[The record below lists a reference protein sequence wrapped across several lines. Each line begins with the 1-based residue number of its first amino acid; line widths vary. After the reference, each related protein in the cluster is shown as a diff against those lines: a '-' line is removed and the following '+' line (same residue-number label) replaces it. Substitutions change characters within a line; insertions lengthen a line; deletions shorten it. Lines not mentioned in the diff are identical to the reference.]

1 MSSLRETLLA
11 RIRQAIAAAQAA
23 GELPAF
29 DVPDLVVERPRPEWG
44 DYSLAVMALARPARM
59 APLKIAETI
68 ARHFATGEPFGA
80 PSVAPPGYLNF
91 ALAPVSW
98 LSGQVAAILAGG
110 EAWANADVG
119 RGRRAQVEFVS
130 ANPTGPLHVGRV
142 RGAVI
147 GDTMANVLACAGWQ
161 VEREYY
167 FNDAGKQME
176 NLGESLRL
184 RYLQALGRDVY
195 FPAPE
200 ENKELYHGD
209 YLIALAGKL
218 AAEQGAALENAER
231 AVFQEYARA
240 AMFDDIIASLKR
252 MNVHHDVYFREQSLY
267 ETGAV
272 DAIIEALKATGYTY
286 EQDGALWFR
295 ISALAE
301 GEQAVDGRAEGEQNA
316 DEQDEGEQDKV
327 LVRANGQPTYRLPDI
342 AYHKNKLVD
351 RGFDLVV
358 DVLGSDH
365 KEEWREVIF
374 GLRALGLPYERV
386 KLLMHQFI
394 SFKGGKMST
403 RKGNV
408 VTVNDLLDDVGSDAA
423 RYFILQRSAD
433 SHLEF
438 DLDLAVKQ
446 SKDNPVFYVQYAYT
460 RTAAIMRKAAEQG
473 LSADGADVALL
484 VHPKELA
491 FVRRALQLQ
500 DVLALAAER
509 LEPHHL
515 AFYAYELARALHAFY
530 DDAECRVLPGEPPVP
545 PELTRARLAF
555 VRAAQTV
562 LGKVLRLMGMSTPES
577 M

>member
-1 MSSLRETLLA
+1 MSSLKETLLA
-11 RIRQAIAAAQAA
+11 RIRQALAAAQAA

-29 DVPDLVVERPRPEWG
+29 DVPEFVVDRPKRPEWG
-44 DYSLAVMALARPARM
+44 DYSLAVMALAKPARM
-59 APLKIAETI
+59 APLRVAETI
-68 ARHFATGEPFGA
+68 ARHFVAGA
-80 PSVAPPGYLNF
+80 PFEAPTVAPPGYLNF
-91 ALAPVSW
+91 ALAPAW
-98 LSGQVAAILAGG
+98 LAGQVAAILAGG

-167 FNDAGKQME
+167 FNDAGRQME
-176 NLGESLRL
+176 NLAESLRL

-195 FPAPE
+195 FPTPE

-218 AAEQGAALENAER
+218 VAEQGTALEGAER

-240 AMFDDIIASLKR
+240 AMFDDIIATLKR

-272 DAIIEALKATGYTY
+272 DAIIEELKATGYTY
-286 EQDGALWFR
+286 EQEGALWFR

-301 GEQAVDGRAEGEQNA
+301 S
-316 DEQDEGEQDKV
+316 EQDKV
-327 LVRANGQPTYRLPDI
+327 LVKATGQPTYRLPDI

-365 KEEWREVIF
+365 KEEWREVMF
-374 GLRALGLPYERV
+374 GLRALGLPHERV

-408 VTVNDLLDDVGSDAA
+408 VTVNDLLDDVGPDAT

-433 SHLEF
+433 SHVEF

-473 LSADGADVALL
+473 LSGEGADVALL
-484 VHPKELA
+484 AHPKELA
-491 FVRRALQLQ
+491 FLRRAIELE
-500 DVLALAAER
+500 DVLAQAAER
-509 LEPHHL
+509 LEPHHI

-562 LGKVLRLMGMSTPES
+562 LGKVLRLMGMSTPET

>member
-1 MSSLRETLLA
+1 MSRTKETLLV
-11 RIRQAIAAAQAA
+11 RIGQAVAAAQAA
-23 GELPAF
+23 GDLPAF
-29 DVPDLVVERPRPEWG
+29 DVPEFVVERPKRPEWG
-44 DYSLAVMALARPARM
+44 DYSLAVMALAKPARM
-59 APLKIAETI
+59 APLKVAETI
-68 ARHFATGEPFGA
+68 ARHFAAGA
-80 PSVAPPGYLNF
+80 PFDAPTVAPPGYLNF
-91 ALAPVSW
+91 AIAPAWLAA
-98 LSGQVAAILAGG
+98 QVTAILAGG

-119 RGRRAQVEFVS
+119 HGRRAQVEFVS

-184 RYLQALGRDVY
+184 RTLQALGRDVY
-195 FPAPE
+195 FPTPD

-209 YLIALAGKL
+209 YLITLAGKL
-218 AAEQGAALENAER
+218 AAEQGAALESADR
-231 AVFQEYARA
+231 GVFQEYARA
-240 AMFDDIIASLKR
+240 AMFDDIIATLKR

-272 DAIIEALKATGYTY
+272 DAIIDALKGTGYTF
-286 EQDGALWFR
+286 EQEGALWFR
-295 ISALAE
+295 ISALA
-301 GEQAVDGRAEGEQNA
+301 
-316 DEQDEGEQDKV
+316 EGEQDKV

-365 KEEWREVIF
+365 KEEWREVMF
-374 GLRALGLPYERV
+374 GLRALGLPYEHV
-386 KLLMHQFI
+386 QLLMHQFI

-408 VTVNDLLDDVGSDAA
+408 VTVNDLLDDVGPDAT

-433 SHLEF
+433 SHVEF

-460 RTAAIMRKAAEQG
+460 RTAAIKRKAAEQG
-473 LSADGADVALL
+473 LSGDGADVALL

-491 FVRRALQLQ
+491 FLRRALELE
-500 DVLALAAER
+500 DVLAQAAER
-509 LEPHHL
+509 LEPHHM

-530 DDAECRVLPGEPPVP
+530 DDSECRVLPGEPPVP
-545 PELTRARLAF
+545 PDLTRARLAF